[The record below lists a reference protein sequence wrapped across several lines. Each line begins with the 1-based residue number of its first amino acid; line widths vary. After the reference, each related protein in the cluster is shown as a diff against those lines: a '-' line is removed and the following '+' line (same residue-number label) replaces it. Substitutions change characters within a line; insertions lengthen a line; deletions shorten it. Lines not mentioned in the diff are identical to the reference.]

1 MVVQKLG
8 SVAPATGTRRRGY
21 ESRTQV
27 GRKVERAM
35 SPGNAK
41 LSESTQ
47 KVPLPKSKAVKWSRW
62 ASRKASRSALQDG
75 RSPRGTSQ

>member
-8 SVAPATGTRRRGY
+8 SVASATDTRRRRY
-21 ESRTQV
+21 ESRTQL

-47 KVPLPKSKAVKWSRW
+47 KVPLPKSKVKWSEW
-62 ASRKASRSALQDG
+62 ASRKVSRSALQDG
-75 RSPRGTSQ
+75 RSPNRTSQ